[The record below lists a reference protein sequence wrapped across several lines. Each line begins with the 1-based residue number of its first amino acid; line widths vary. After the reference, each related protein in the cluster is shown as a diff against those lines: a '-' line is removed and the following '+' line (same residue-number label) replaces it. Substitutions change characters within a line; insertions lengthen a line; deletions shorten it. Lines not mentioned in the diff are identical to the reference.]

1 MTTAAVRVDAVRK
14 VYGGGPSAMV
24 ALDDVDLTIEPG
36 RFVSLIGPSGC
47 GKSTLLRLVAGLEP
61 ADRGAVQVHGVTP
74 AQACAAKLIGLVPQT
89 PALLPWLT
97 VLQNVSLAGR
107 VNPGAGR
114 RRAAIEDLEERG
126 ADGGPDMRQ
135 LLRMAGLGEAMDK
148 LPAQLSGGMQQRAA
162 IVRAFGL
169 RPDVLLMDEPF
180 SALDEFT
187 RESLQDQLLDLWD
200 ELRTT
205 VLFVTHSVSE
215 AVRMSGHGGR
225 HGAPARTDR
234 RRDRHRPAATAE
246 PAVVRGTAGS
256 TSTRTSCGRACT
268 ARGTR
273 RTRREG
279 DDTMTTTS
287 TTSTA
292 SATSTTAESEA
303 ALVRRPL
310 PGWIRPTVWAPS
322 SSCSPSS
329 PCCGRSAR

>member
-1 MTTAAVRVDAVRK
+1 MTTSAVRVDAVRK
-14 VYGGGPSAMV
+14 VYGS
-24 ALDDVDLTIEPG
+24 
-36 RFVSLIGPSGC
+36 GPSGC

-61 ADRGAVQVHGVTP
+61 ADRGDVRVHGVAP
-74 AQACAAKLIGLVPQT
+74 AQACAAKLIGLVPQA

-114 RRAAIEDLEERG
+114 RRAAIEDLEERSTG
-126 ADGGPDMRQ
+126 AGPDMRE

-215 AVRMSGHGGR
+215 AVRMSDTVVVMAPRPGR
-225 HGAPARTDR
+225 IVDVIDIDLP
-234 RRDRHRPAATAE
+234 RPRNQRLFE
-246 PAVVRGTAGS
+246 EQRFHEYEDLV
-256 TSTRTSCGRACT
+256 
-268 ARGTR
+268 
-273 RTRREG
+273 RTRLHSAWR
-279 DDTMTTTS
+279 MTD
-287 TTSTA
+287 
-292 SATSTTAESEA
+292 A
-303 ALVRRPL
+303 A
-310 PGWIRPTVWAPS
+310 
-322 SSCSPSS
+322 
-329 PCCGRSAR
+329 

>member
-1 MTTAAVRVDAVRK
+1 VDAVRK
-14 VYGGGPSAMV
+14 VYGSGPSAMV
-24 ALDDVDLTIEPG
+24 ALDDVELTIEPG
-36 RFVSLIGPSGC
+36 KFVSLIGPSGC

-61 ADRGAVQVHGVTP
+61 ADRGDVQVHGVTP

-114 RRAAIEDLEERG
+114 RRAAIEDLAERG
-126 ADGGPDMRQ
+126 ADSGPDMRQ
-135 LLRMAGLGEAMDK
+135 LLRMAGLGEAEDK

-187 RESLQDQLLDLWD
+187 REALQDQLLDLWD

-215 AVRMSGHGGR
+215 AVRMSDTVVVMAPRPGR
-225 HGAPARTDR
+225 IVDVIDIDLPRPRNQRLFEER
-234 RRDRHRPAATAE
+234 RFHEYEDL
-246 PAVVRGTAGS
+246 V
-256 TSTRTSCGRACT
+256 
-268 ARGTR
+268 
-273 RTRREG
+273 RTRLH
-279 DDTMTTTS
+279 
-287 TTSTA
+287 
-292 SATSTTAESEA
+292 SAWRATDA
-303 ALVRRPL
+303 A
-310 PGWIRPTVWAPS
+310 
-322 SSCSPSS
+322 
-329 PCCGRSAR
+329 